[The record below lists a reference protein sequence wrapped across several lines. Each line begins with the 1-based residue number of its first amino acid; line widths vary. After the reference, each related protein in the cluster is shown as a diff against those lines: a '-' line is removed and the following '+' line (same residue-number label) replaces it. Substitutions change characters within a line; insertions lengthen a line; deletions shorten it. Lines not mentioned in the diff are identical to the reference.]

1 MESWCGVLEWSL
13 GVECWSGI
21 LVWSVGLESWCG
33 VLGGF
38 SVLVW
43 SAVLR
48 NL

>member
-1 MESWCGVLEWSL
+1 VESWCGVLEWSL

-43 SAVLR
+43 NAVLR
-48 NL
+48 

>member
-1 MESWCGVLEWSL
+1 VESWCGVLEWSL

-48 NL
+48 